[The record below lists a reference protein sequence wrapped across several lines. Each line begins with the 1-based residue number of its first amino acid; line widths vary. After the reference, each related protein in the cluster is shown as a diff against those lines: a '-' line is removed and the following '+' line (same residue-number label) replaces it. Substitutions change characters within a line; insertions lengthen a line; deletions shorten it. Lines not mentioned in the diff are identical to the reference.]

1 MLINS
6 HYFEDTLFSI
16 DYFLRKAIHYEI
28 ELVKLMNK
36 VLLFRPAEIYLDY
49 ESCHHK
55 DNPIL
60 FAMNGNKCNKKLKKG
75 IKVD

>member
-1 MLINS
+1 MR
-6 HYFEDTLFSI
+6 YV
-16 DYFLRKAIHYEI
+16 